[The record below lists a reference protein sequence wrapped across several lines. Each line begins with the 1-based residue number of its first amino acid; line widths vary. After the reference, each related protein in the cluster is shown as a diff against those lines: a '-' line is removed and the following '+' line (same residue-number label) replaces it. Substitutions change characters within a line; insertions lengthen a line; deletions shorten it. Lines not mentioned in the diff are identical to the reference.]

1 MPKQKNLQAFV
12 LVLILSLNVA
22 CDQLSKL
29 IVREKLAYSETIS
42 VVKNHFILTKVEN
55 TGAFLSTGDNL
66 PNSLRLILLT
76 VLPLMVLGYGIY
88 FLFRKNNLP
97 TQMQLGI
104 CFLIGGG
111 IGNIYDRIIYGSV
124 TDFMHIDFGIF
135 RTGVFNVADVSI
147 MFGIGIL
154 ILHNI
159 KTKVKATKQLKNVSS
174 K

>member
-1 MPKQKNLQAFV
+1 MPKQKNLQALV

-22 CDQLSKL
+22 CDQFSKL
-29 IVREKLAYSETIS
+29 IVREKLAYNETIS
-42 VVKNHFILTKVEN
+42 IIKNHFILTKVEN

-66 PNSLRLILLT
+66 PNSIRLLLLT
-76 VLPLMVLGYGIY
+76 FLPLMVLGYGIY

-135 RTGVFNVADVSI
+135 RTGVFNVADISI
-147 MFGIGIL
+147 MTGIGIL